1 MAINGG
7 SKSGPRELVRR
18 MLDTLAEATADPP
31 GVTRAAYGPGE
42 DAAHAIARAEA
53 AALGAEITT
62 DAAGN
67 LFMTL
72 PGVDRRRRMLLTG
85 SHLDSVPHGG
95 NFDGAAGVVA
105 GLVAVAALQRSGI
118 ALGHPLT
125 VMGIRAEESI
135 WFK

>member
-72 PGVDRRRRMLLTG
+72 PGADRCRRMCA
-85 SHLDSVPHGG
+85 SNACDWPR
-95 NFDGAAGVVA
+95 AGTWF
-105 GLVAVAALQRSGI
+105 RS
-118 ALGHPLT
+118 PFPRP
-125 VMGIRAEESI
+125 M
-135 WFK
+135 

>member
-1 MAINGG
+1 MFINGS

-18 MLDTLAEATADPP
+18 MLDRLAEATADPP

-72 PGVDRRRRMLLTG
+72 PGADVG
-85 SHLDSVPHGG
+85 ECS
-95 NFDGAAGVVA
+95 
-105 GLVAVAALQRSGI
+105 
-118 ALGHPLT
+118 
-125 VMGIRAEESI
+125 
-135 WFK
+135 